1 MYRKQYSC
9 SIDGMVKLKF
19 QVISKIG
26 VSVNDSF
33 QEKDRNIASASS
45 NLAGI
50 FSNEVNSSCNWTSV
64 PIHTVPFEEEY
75 LLTAE
80 KRCDHF
86 NYLMIEYE
94 NTSAYQNLFEENAPL
109 IGYLEQT
116 IGMKLPTITDI
127 VNLYDALLIEKLKN
141 YRYES

>member
-1 MYRKQYSC
+1 M
-9 SIDGMVKLKF
+9 
-19 QVISKIG
+19 
-26 VSVNDSF
+26 
-33 QEKDRNIASASS
+33 
-45 NLAGI
+45 
-50 FSNEVNSSCNWTSV
+50 
-64 PIHTVPFEEEY
+64 PFEEEY